1 MATLFEK
8 YVAEERDESLKRDI
22 KGIVKTCRNSY
33 SGTLKKT
40 FQITPYDIQQDSK
53 KQITGISQD
62 IVVKYTKGGRKPSI
76 ELSYNGT
83 KMTAGKDY
91 LITYKNNKA
100 VTTSATTKQPIII
113 TEKGNFKGSLSR
125 SFTITQRDF
134 NDRIMGEVNK

>member
-1 MATLFEK
+1 M
-8 YVAEERDESLKRDI
+8 
-22 KGIVKTCRNSY
+22 
-33 SGTLKKT
+33 
-40 FQITPYDIQQDSK
+40 
-53 KQITGISQD
+53 
-62 IVVKYTKGGRKPSI
+62 VKYTKGGRKPSI

-83 KMTAGKDY
+83 KMTAGKGFI